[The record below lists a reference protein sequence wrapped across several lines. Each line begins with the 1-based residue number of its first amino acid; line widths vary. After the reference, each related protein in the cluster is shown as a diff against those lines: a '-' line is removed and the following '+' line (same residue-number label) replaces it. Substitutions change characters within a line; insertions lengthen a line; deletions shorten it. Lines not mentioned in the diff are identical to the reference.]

1 MVGGLEISVFERG
14 DVVVVELKGSADIS
28 ATTMLESRLAGILG
42 SGRNWIVMDL
52 SGLTFTSSVGLGS
65 LIRTHIR
72 CRDSGGGLAMVNPQ
86 PAVMKVFK
94 TTRLNELFE
103 LYGSVNE
110 ALEGI
115 KVKGSDG

>member
-1 MVGGLEISVFERG
+1 MTGGLEISVVERD

-28 ATTMLESRLAGILG
+28 ETTVLESRLAGIFAME
-42 SGRNWIVMDL
+42 RNRIVIDL

-72 CRDSGGGLAMVNPQ
+72 CRDSGGGLALVNPQ
-86 PAVMKVFK
+86 PAVMRVFK
-94 TTRLNELFE
+94 TTRLNDLFE

-110 ALEGI
+110 AFEAI
-115 KVKGSDG
+115 KVKGIQG

>member
-1 MVGGLEISVFERG
+1 MAGGLEISVVER
-14 DVVVVELKGSADIS
+14 DNVAVVKLKGSADIS
-28 ATTMLESRLAGILG
+28 ETTMLESRLAGIFA
-42 SGRNWIVMDL
+42 SGRNRIVMDL
-52 SGLTFTSSVGLGS
+52 SGLEFTSSVGLGS

-72 CRDSGGGLAMVNPQ
+72 CRDSGGGMALVNPRA
-86 PAVMKVFK
+86 AVMRVFK

-110 ALEGI
+110 ALEEI